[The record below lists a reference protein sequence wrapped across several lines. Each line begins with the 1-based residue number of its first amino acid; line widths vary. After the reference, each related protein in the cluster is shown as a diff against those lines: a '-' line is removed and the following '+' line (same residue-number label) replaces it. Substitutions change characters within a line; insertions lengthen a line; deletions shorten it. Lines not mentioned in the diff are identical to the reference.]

1 MSDSTIVS
9 LKQTD
14 GRWDGDGFSRRLRIA
29 KGKSSANAFAQE
41 CGISESILRKYLA
54 GVSVPGAD
62 KLVDIARVGGV
73 SLIWLA
79 TGEGAPDGEVTGTP
93 EPSGPV
99 DEALLETVIESV
111 EAGLQQIGGQLSA
124 AKKAKLVAAIYRI
137 YQSGGEARKAPILE
151 LVRLAV

>member
-9 LKQTD
+9 LKQYD
-14 GRWDGDGFSRRLRIA
+14 ARWDGEGFSQRLKIA

-41 CGISESILRKYLA
+41 CGISESVFRKYLA

-73 SLIWLA
+73 SLVWLA
-79 TGEGAPDGEVTGTP
+79 TGEGAPSGGSSGAP
-93 EPSGPV
+93 GPSGPV

-111 EAGLQQIGGQLSA
+111 EAGLQQIGGQLA
-124 AKKAKLVAAIYRI
+124 ADKKAKLVTAIYRI
-137 YQSGGEARKAPILE
+137 YQSGGEARKAPVLE

>member
-9 LKQTD
+9 LKQYD
-14 GRWDGDGFSRRLRIA
+14 ARWDSDGFPQRLKIA

-41 CGISESILRKYLA
+41 CGISESVFRKYLA

-73 SLIWLA
+73 SLVWLA
-79 TGEGAPDGEVTGTP
+79 TGEGAPSGAGAGTP
-93 EPSGPV
+93 GPSGPV

-111 EAGLQQIGGQLSA
+111 EAGLQQIGGQLSP

-137 YQSGGEARKAPILE
+137 YQSGGEARKAPVLE